1 MHGPMHSQMRLKDEI
16 ARELLDER
24 EGDAGS
30 EDRPVTSHRDADP
43 DFLNDDCETA
53 VDILTGGAAPSE

>member
-24 EGDAGS
+24 EHGAGI
-30 EDRPVTSHRDADP
+30 EDPPVTGHRGADP

-53 VDILTGGAAPSE
+53 VDILTGAASPSE